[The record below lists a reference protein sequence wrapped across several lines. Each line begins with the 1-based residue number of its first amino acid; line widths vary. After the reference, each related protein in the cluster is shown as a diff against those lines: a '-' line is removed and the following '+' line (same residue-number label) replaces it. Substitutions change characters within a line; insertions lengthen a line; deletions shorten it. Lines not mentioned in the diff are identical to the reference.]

1 MTDDAQLQALREQV
15 ALANRL
21 PHHYGLGAVSGA
33 RQRAGAG
40 LRAFRKPLGLVPPCA
55 IRAFVLTLRA

>member
-21 PHHYGLGAVSGA
+21 PHHYGLGAYQGRVSA
-33 RQRAGAG
+33 RAPGSG
-40 LRAFRKPLGLVPPCA
+40 LFRKPLGLVPPCA
-55 IRAFVLTLRA
+55 PRAFVLTLRA